1 MSLEEFLARA
11 IAARK
16 MHLLADPNGTLLP
29 EDLWRQ
35 ALPEAQFLIGAI
47 DAYALR
53 KEVLAYYQDEDEG
66 E

>member
-16 MHLLADPNGTLLP
+16 MHLFKDPNGTLLP

-35 ALPEAQFLIGAI
+35 SLPDAQFIIGAI
-47 DAYALR
+47 DAYELR
-53 KEVLAYYQDEDEG
+53 KEVIAFYEDEG

>member
-1 MSLEEFLARA
+1 MTLEEFLARA

-16 MHLLADPNGTLLP
+16 LHLLADPHGTLLP

-35 ALPEAQFLIGAI
+35 CLPEAQFLIGAI
-47 DAYALR
+47 DAYELR
-53 KEVLAYYQDEDEG
+53 RQVLAYYDDEEEG